1 MYAQF
6 QFRFRSLLPVMSLAI
21 GAGGLHAQVQVSGS
35 VSYRD
40 SLLASENLG
49 NEHFNLLGI
58 GHDPDDGATF
68 LVCSTNST
76 SDCPSPDNLHI
87 YRLDQARN
95 EWVFDGSIDH
105 PGVVFDSII
114 DVQGDRVAIG
124 QSFFSGSIGN
134 DSVDIYKRGPGGV
147 WGHEGMY
154 RPADNFVGDFFGFS
168 VSIDGDLLAVGAP
181 QEGDDPR
188 PSQVGPGSVYV
199 YRFQS
204 GSWVLDEKVVASD
217 GVDRD
222 YFGDEVAINATPTG
236 WRLLCS
242 APEASTDPG
251 GINLAGAVYLIEKAN
266 GTLTELD
273 KLVHTTDS
281 QGIGDLGGNGVAMDG
296 GVAAITDDD
305 EVFFYEINASGQFQ
319 AMNISG
325 LSAAS
330 AFSRPDIDNGVI
342 VTGLPNDAPPSIRVL
357 HISGTGT
364 LSEETVGLPAG
375 INPGDGFGRNVYT
388 DGGVLATGV
397 SGLDLAGE
405 NAGGVWTTPLMG
417 ASYPQGLIL
426 EGAGDPAAR
435 FGSAISTTGDWVAI
449 GSPGTPDACFPSAQ
463 GSVRLLHASGLDW
476 VTTQFI
482 RPGAGVVGS
491 GFGHAIAMDG
501 DTLAVSM
508 PGFIGELFNTPNGAV
523 FMYTRHGTTWSL
535 DQIIEGGS
543 ADDGFGESL
552 VLRGDHMI
560 VSEPGSPNSGS
571 AVHYARDASGV
582 WQGVTGFGVGNL
594 SIGARFSE
602 AMSLGDDL
610 LFVSAPMDGA
620 AAGEVH
626 MFTRSGDMFGYSQQ
640 VQVPGVGPGSRAGQ
654 ALAQSD
660 AFVFI
665 GIPGDAMIP
674 GRVAAYP
681 IQGTSLGAPLLI
693 DDPMNSAMGFGASLS
708 AERDLLVVGYEDP
721 DAGTAYVYA
730 YNGQG
735 YELIQSVASPT
746 GASGSGFGR
755 VSEVGAST
763 VFIGAP
769 DEQSAGIPG
778 EGQVH
783 LHQVELRYTVPECD
797 MDMRESRV
805 QWIEDD
811 TPESGDWYARGIEV
825 DEGYAIVGVPFE
837 KYSYVYDGQLYNANN
852 AGKAVIYERTG
863 LVEWT
868 AVAQFRGSN
877 LDGSPEP
884 ASHSDWLGEAVDI
897 EGDLAVAGGTQATDE
912 QNGVRSG
919 SVRIYQRG
927 LTGWVDTGELFPSA
941 NAVNGA
947 EPIRYFGSAVDL
959 DSTAT
964 LLAVGASNSSIGATG
979 TGAGFVYERTGGG
992 WVESNLLVPSVL
1004 QFADHF
1010 GESASV
1016 EEGWAAFGA
1025 PDDHAHPGGAV
1036 HIFRRTG
1043 LGAWVYDS
1051 TLSDPSLGAFSRFG
1065 TSIEISRSDLGLTMV
1080 VGASGAR
1087 HTAVNS
1093 VGAALVYV
1101 LDGASMQWTLH
1112 QRLDPEFVRTSA
1124 SYGADVSIDHNTIAV
1139 GGPLIQDGM
1148 PGTSWTGGVEMYN
1161 LDAAQGGFVRRT
1173 TVRPDQ
1179 SEWGN
1184 ANGWGYAIGLSGG
1197 TVFLG
1202 THQADGDPYLPANN
1216 NINSGA
1222 LIAYDIICVPECVAD
1237 FDGDGMLSFF
1247 DVSQF
1252 LAAYSSMDPRADLN
1266 GDGILNFFDVSA
1278 FLSAY
1283 SAGC

>member
-6 QFRFRSLLPVMSLAI
+6 RFRFRSLIPFMSLAV
-21 GAGGLHAQVQVSGS
+21 GAGCLQGQVQVSGS
-35 VSYRD
+35 VSYSD
-40 SLLASENLG
+40 SFLASENLG

-58 GHDPDDGATF
+58 GQDPDDGVVF
-68 LVCSTNST
+68 LVCSTDST
-76 SDCPSPDNLHI
+76 SECPSPDNLHI
-87 YRLDQARN
+87 YRLDQGQNA
-95 EWVFDGSIDH
+95 WVFEGSIDH
-105 PGVVFDSII
+105 PGVVDDSII
-114 DVQGDRVAIG
+114 DVRGDRVAIG
-124 QSFFSGSIGN
+124 QSFFAGSIGN
-134 DSVDIYKRGPGGV
+134 DSVDIYQRGPGGV

-188 PSQVGPGSVYV
+188 ASQVGPGSVYV
-199 YRFQS
+199 YRYQN
-204 GSWVLDEKVVASD
+204 GAWVLEEKVVASD
-217 GVDRD
+217 GADRD

-236 WRLLCS
+236 WRLLCA
-242 APEASTDPG
+242 APEASTDQG
-251 GINLAGAVYLIEKAN
+251 GINLAGAVYLFEKLN
-266 GTLTELD
+266 GNLTELD
-273 KLVHTTDS
+273 KLVHVTDP
-281 QGIGDLGGNGVAMDG
+281 QGFGDLGGNGIAMDG
-296 GVAAITDDD
+296 DVVAVTDDD
-305 EVFFYEINASGQFQ
+305 EVFFYRVDPSGQFQ
-319 AMNISG
+319 AMNIAG
-325 LSAAS
+325 LSAGS
-330 AFSRPDIDNGVI
+330 AFSRPDIGNGVI
-342 VTGLPNDAPPSIRVL
+342 VTGLPDDASPSIRVL
-357 HISGTGT
+357 HISGAGT
-364 LSEETVGLPAG
+364 LSEQTIGLPAG

-397 SGLDLAGE
+397 SGLDLAGH
-405 NAGGVWTTPLMG
+405 NAGGVWTMPLMG

-435 FGSAISTTGDWVAI
+435 FGESIAATEEWVAI
-449 GSPGTPDACFPSAQ
+449 GSPGSPDACFPSAQ

-491 GFGHAIAMDG
+491 GFGHAIALDG

-523 FMYTRHGTTWSL
+523 MVYTRHGTTWSL
-535 DQIIEGGS
+535 AQIIEGGS
-543 ADDGFGESL
+543 SDEGFGESL

-560 VSEPGSPNSGS
+560 VGEPGSPFSGG
-571 AVHYARDASGV
+571 AVHYARDAGGV
-582 WQGVTGFGVGNL
+582 WQRVTGFGVGNL
-594 SIGARFSE
+594 SVGARFSE
-602 AMSLGDDL
+602 AMSLRNGL
-610 LFVSAPMDGA
+610 LFVSAPLDGGG
-620 AAGEVH
+620 AGEVH
-626 MFTRSGDMFGYSQQ
+626 MWTRSSAVFGYAQQ
-640 VQVPGVGPGSRAGQ
+640 VQVPGVVAGSRAGL

-660 AFVFI
+660 EFLFV
-665 GIPGDAMIP
+665 GIPGNATIP

-681 IQGTSLGAPLLI
+681 IQGGSLGAPMI
-693 DDPMNSAMGFGASLS
+693 IGDPMNGGMGFGASLS
-708 AERDLLVVGYEDP
+708 AEGDMLVVGYEDP
-721 DAGTAYVYA
+721 AAGTAHVYA
-730 YNGQG
+730 FNGQD
-735 YELIQSVASPT
+735 YQLIQSVASPT
-746 GASGSGFGR
+746 GAAGSGFGR
-755 VSEVGAST
+755 VSAVGAST
-763 VFIGAP
+763 IFIGAP

-778 EGQVH
+778 QGQVH
-783 LHQVELRYTVPECD
+783 LHHVELRYTVPECD

-811 TPESGDWYARGIEV
+811 IAEAGEWFARGIEV
-825 DEGYAIVGVPFE
+825 DEGYAIAGVPYE
-837 KYSYVYDGQLYNANN
+837 KHSFVYDGQLVNANN

-863 LVEWT
+863 HREWSV
-868 AVAQFRGSN
+868 VAQFRGSD

-884 ASHSDWLGEAVDI
+884 GSHSDWLGEAVDI
-897 EGDLAVAGGTQATDE
+897 EGDLAVAGGTQAMDE
-912 QNGVRSG
+912 NSGVRSG

-941 NAVNGA
+941 NSVSGA
-947 EPIRYFGSAVDL
+947 DPIRYFGSAVDL

-964 LLAVGASNSSIGATG
+964 LLAVGARNSSIGVTG
-979 TGAGFVYERTGGG
+979 SGAGFVYERTGGG
-992 WVESNLLVPSVL
+992 WVESNLLVPSVM

-1010 GESASV
+1010 GDSASV

-1025 PDDHAHPGGAV
+1025 PDDDAHPGGAV
-1036 HIFRRTG
+1036 HLFRRTG
-1043 LGAWVYDS
+1043 LGAWVYHS
-1051 TLSDPSLGAFSRFG
+1051 TLGAPSLGAFSRFG
-1065 TSIEISRSDLGLTMV
+1065 TSLEISRSDLGLTLV
-1080 VGASGAR
+1080 VGASGAMNM
-1087 HTAVNS
+1087 AVNS
-1093 VGAALVYV
+1093 VGAALVYM
-1101 LDGASMQWTLH
+1101 LDGSSMQWALH

-1124 SYGADVSIDHNTIAV
+1124 LYGADVSIDHNTIAV
-1139 GGPLIQDGM
+1139 GGPLIDDGM

-1161 LDAAQGGFVRRT
+1161 LDAGQGGFVRRT

-1216 NINSGA
+1216 NVNSGA
-1222 LIAYDIICVPECVAD
+1222 MIAYDIVCVPECVAD

-1252 LAAYSSMDPRADLN
+1252 LAAYTSMDPRADLN
-1266 GDGILNFFDVSA
+1266 GDGVLNFFDVSA